1 MPPTPG
7 RETDLIL
14 VPERLAVRAGGHEV
28 VLTQT
33 QYRLVTVLVGEPN
46 RVFSR
51 AELVEQAIGTLVEER
66 TVDVHIKEIR
76 RKLGSLGRRIEAVR
90 GRGYRYRGE
99 TAATTEA
106 PPLVSDR
113 ASLLITIHDS
123 SAGRRSRRITG
134 VSHSRNPLATAF
146 RFPPTRTWSSR

>member
-1 MPPTPG
+1 MSPTPG

-14 VPERLAVRAGGHEV
+14 VPERFAVRAGGREV

-76 RKLGSLGRRIEAVR
+76 RKLGSSGGRIEAVR
-90 GRGYRYRGE
+90 GRGYRYRGK
-99 TAATTEA
+99 TAGLTEA
-106 PPLVSDR
+106 
-113 ASLLITIHDS
+113 
-123 SAGRRSRRITG
+123 
-134 VSHSRNPLATAF
+134 NP
-146 RFPPTRTWSSR
+146 